1 MIQNLRKIAVA
12 TGLAAMAI
20 ASAANAAVVQQ
31 SSYTFDFKTF
41 YDTSTIANPFDTKTL
56 SYSVASMTITDIKVN
71 NVVTGVEISLKQNG
85 TAFPAKTTAG
95 TYVDGL
101 WLNGDWGTVAAK
113 SGTAASGGAT
123 FLSLPSIFKDGG
135 YIYNGS
141 IGFAGSGITEGSTSV
156 FTIKASGVSAYD
168 FAKSSNVP
176 MIELANVGGVYNTFL
191 SGGKVSFVG
200 TIAPQIPEPGTYVL
214 MGLGLVGV
222 ALVSRRARRA
232 A

>member
-20 ASAANAAVVQQ
+20 ASAANAAVVPA
-31 SSYTFDFKTF
+31 SSYTYDFKTF

-56 SYSVASMTITDIKVN
+56 NYSVASMTIKDI
-71 NVVTGVEISLKQNG
+71 TGGVQISLKQNS
-85 TAFPAKTTAG
+85 TLFPAKTSSG
-95 TYVDGL
+95 TFLDGL
-101 WLNGDWGTVAAK
+101 WLNGDWGKVAAV

-123 FLSLPSIFKDGG
+123 FLGLPTIFRDGG

-141 IGFAGSGITEGSTSV
+141 IGFAGNGITEGSTSV

-176 MIELANVGGVYNTFL
+176 MIELTNVGSPYTNFL

-214 MGLGLVGV
+214 MGLGLAGV

>member
-56 SYSVASMTITDIKVN
+56 SYSVASMTIKDI
-71 NVVTGVEISLKQNG
+71 TGGVQISLKQNS
-85 TAFPAKTTAG
+85 TLFPAKTTAG
-95 TYVDGL
+95 TFLDGL
-101 WLNGDWGTVAAK
+101 WLNGDWGKVAAV

-123 FLSLPSIFKDGG
+123 FLSLPTIYRDGG

-176 MIELANVGGVYNTFL
+176 MIELTNVGGVYNTFL

-200 TIAPQIPEPGTYVL
+200 TIAPQIPEPSTYVL

>member
-20 ASAANAAVVQQ
+20 ASAANAAVVPA
-31 SSYTFDFKTF
+31 SSYTYDFKTF

-56 SYSVASMTITDIKVN
+56 NYSVASMSIKDITG
-71 NVVTGVEISLKQNG
+71 GVEIKLTENS
-85 TAFPAKTTAG
+85 TAFPQKTTAG
-95 TYVDGL
+95 TLVDSL
-101 WLNGDWGTVAAK
+101 WLNGKWGTVA
-113 SGTAASGGAT
+113 GGGVSGGAT
-123 FLSLPSIFKDGG
+123 FLSLPTIFKDGG

-141 IGFAGSGITEGSTSV
+141 INFAGAGVTEGNSAT
-156 FTIKASGVSAYD
+156 FTIKGTGVTAYN

-176 MIELANVGGVYNTFL
+176 MIELSNVGGVYNTFL
-191 SGGKVSFVG
+191 SGGKVSFIG
-200 TIAPQIPEPGTYVL
+200 SAAIPEPSTYVL

-222 ALVSRRARRA
+222 AFVSRRARRA